1 MCADYMKIKNTFF
14 LKNISMSLQ
23 NLLQCIWIKYLKVI
37 KSKLNE
43 IGKSRYN
50 FLWENYHS
58 WITSVKGDK
67 HKAFCKLCHSK

>member
-1 MCADYMKIKNTFF
+1 MKIKNTFF
-14 LKNISMSLQ
+14 LKNISMSLR